1 MAKLDARFCGLDA
14 ASETFNDQVM
24 FDRTNRSVN
33 LMKSVKNKPL
43 QQTFDAGNTKKFQ
56 VSFNMEDRAN
66 KSLLDQYKQQQG
78 LETDEN
84 NCQAIP
90 SDPLFNILN

>member
-24 FDRTNRSVN
+24 FDRI
-33 LMKSVKNKPL
+33 
-43 QQTFDAGNTKKFQ
+43 
-56 VSFNMEDRAN
+56 
-66 KSLLDQYKQQQG
+66 
-78 LETDEN
+78 ETDEN